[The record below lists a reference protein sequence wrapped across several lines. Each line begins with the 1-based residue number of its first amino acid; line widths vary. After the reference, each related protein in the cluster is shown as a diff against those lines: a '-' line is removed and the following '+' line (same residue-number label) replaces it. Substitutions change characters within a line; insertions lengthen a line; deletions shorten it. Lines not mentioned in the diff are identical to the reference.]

1 MSRRW
6 AVGAA
11 VLALLAASTPLARAV
26 DPVTAGGSADLRL
39 AWREPSGPVAPGESV
54 ETPLVVTNHGPATAT
69 QLELTMTVLG
79 DHWPGGPYEDVAHRC
94 WTDPG
99 VVMCLLSDLAPG
111 QSVTLPVGWRF
122 PREAAGTTYEAP
134 ASVSGVPDDPDTSN
148 NADSVH
154 FVIAAPPPAP
164 HRPAR
169 DATAG
174 AAVTAGVAAGAL
186 VVAGGAVLLWR
197 RSRRAR

>member
-1 MSRRW
+1 M
-6 AVGAA
+6 
-11 VLALLAASTPLARAV
+11 LALLAAPTPLARAA

-69 QLELTMTVLG
+69 
-79 DHWPGGPYEDVAHRC
+79 
-94 WTDPG
+94 
-99 VVMCLLSDLAPG
+99 
-111 QSVTLPVGWRF
+111 LPVGRRF
-122 PREAAGTTYEAP
+122 PREAAGTAYEAP
-134 ASVSGVPDDPDTSN
+134 ASVGGAPDDPDTSN

-169 DATAG
+169 AATAG
-174 AAVTAGVAAGAL
+174 AAVTAGATAGAVVAAGAL
-186 VVAGGAVLLWR
+186 VVAGGAVLLRR